1 MANVRLRTRSYTKRA
16 QSKAKQ
22 SRMEDRVLGTW
33 GWRDAVETPAASVVE
48 EVQARGGRLPRGT
61 ILTWTKS

>member
-22 SRMEDRVLGTW
+22 SRMEDRVLGSW
-33 GWRDAVETPAASVVE
+33 GWRSAVKGTTETVE
-48 EVQARGGRLPRGT
+48 EVEAPGRLPRGT

>member
-1 MANVRLRTRSYTKRA
+1 MANVRLRTRSLTKRSL
-16 QSKAKQ
+16 SKDKQ

-33 GWRDAVETPAASVVE
+33 GWRSAVEDTTPSSID